1 MTRTG
6 RILYSIAHVLF
17 RTLAKLLFRLRVIGA
32 DQIPRTGGVLIA
44 ANHSSYTD
52 IPLIGCSIDRP
63 AGFMGKVELFSVP
76 ILGWF
81 YRAMGG
87 FPITRFHS
95 KEKLGEAIRRL
106 NEGQVVIMYPEG
118 RRTNDG
124 KLKAAMPGIGMLVT
138 VSGVKVVPAYI
149 SGTHKVLPVG
159 AKWIRLHPVT
169 IIFGQAIDFKNIS
182 GNSEPSRETYQT
194 IGDTVMK
201 KINEL
206 SQELGGQ
213 NGR

>member
-6 RILYSIAHVLF
+6 RILYSIAHILF

-32 DQIPRTGGVLIA
+32 DRIPKTGGVLIA
-44 ANHSSYTD
+44 ANHASYAD
-52 IPLIGCSIDRP
+52 IPLMGCSIDRP

-81 YRAMGG
+81 YRQLGG

-106 NEGQVVIMYPEG
+106 NESEVVIMYPEG
-118 RRTNDG
+118 RRTQDG
-124 KLKAAMPGIGMLVT
+124 KLRGAMPGIGMLVSKT
-138 VSGVKVVPAYI
+138 GVKVVPAYI

-169 IIFGQAIDFKNIS
+169 IIFGQPIDFKNIV

-194 IGDTVMK
+194 IGDAVME
-201 KINEL
+201 KIQEL
-206 SQELGGQ
+206 SYQLGPQ
-213 NGR
+213 NV